1 MAAKGDVELI
11 IRAKNE
17 ATKNLDSINKSLK
30 DLADQ
35 QILVGD
41 SASTA
46 DDKLGRLGLELQKLQ
61 TNANN
66 LKALSTVGDVLD
78 KAGAAMERQRTA
90 SAEAAAEFARVAAR
104 QKEVAAESD
113 RLANSLKG
121 ATAEVTKQQAALD
134 RTKTAYG
141 AASKEAT
148 SLANSEA
155 SLVKQLATAEAT
167 LVKRQAALD
176 AAAKKQAELST
187 AIAGSEKVTKAQQ
200 NSFDASN
207 RALERRRAAV
217 DEVVAKETALRGALA
232 GVRQSMGDN
241 TAAILNANKALA
253 DQSAR
258 TDAAKT
264 TAAGLKT
271 EYTGMAQAQRDI
283 VKDVNA
289 ATTAVEQQAAA
300 LQSAE
305 SEYSQVAAVAASA
318 RSAIAGSAV
327 STKDAG
333 DQASRAALQVGVFA
347 AKLAALSGAGGGKT
361 SNPLAIDPAA
371 INAAEKSIEELSKTI
386 DAAGNEATAASVSA
400 KEMAAAMKGV
410 GAAQSSLQGIS
421 TAISTQEAAVNGA
434 NAAWKTAEAEVRR
447 LAIAIKS
454 ADQPSAALA
463 AAFGKAQAAARLAKD
478 EFLQQTAAA
487 EKIAQAFQNAGM
499 GVGTL
504 ESAQASLAPK
514 IQRANDLMNQGGAA
528 AAKMAQANQQT
539 GASAGTAEPK
549 VNRLAMA
556 LGAMVAAANRA
567 GSATNPLR
575 MFKNELVSLAATAG
589 GLYAIKEQLTSIW
602 DAGSNL
608 AANTSKFTTAFGSVA
623 EGNKELAYARDVA
636 TNLKLPIDALTKS
649 YADLALSAK
658 GTSMEGEG
666 ARKVFVAFAQVARV
680 NQMSTDSLGGTY
692 TALTQIMSKGRVQAE
707 ELRGQ
712 LGDRLPGALQLM
724 ATGLGVTTEKL
735 DSMMEKGELTRETL
749 LNMAAAA
756 SSQVGPALVAALN
769 SPAAK
774 LQDFQNRMLV
784 FKETVAGSGFLDA
797 IADAFDRMAK
807 ALSTPEAIQA
817 AKDLGVALADI
828 VKWATELVA
837 GGNLESIG
845 TAIQAIGIA
854 WVGVQITSLITGL
867 YGFTTAIGA
876 TAVAV
881 LGLDIALAPV
891 LVGLGVLAG
900 VVATVAG
907 AFVAWKLVEWV
918 YDNVPAFAEGMLSIK
933 NAALSSWDA
942 IGQMWEIT
950 SAKLVAS
957 FTGVTSRIRQ
967 MWYGLIN
974 DIMNVA
980 PEITAKLGLGD
991 YAKDITARFAEANQ
1005 DVLQGQQELQEK
1017 LYEINNRYS
1026 AKEGERNKQLQD
1038 DIAGYH
1044 SARINAELTEEER
1057 AAAKRQAAALA
1068 AAPTQ
1073 AGVSFPGAAPANA
1086 NGAGTQLITAGK
1098 YVPDDTKAR
1107 EAAAKKAAAARLA
1120 LENQVANQMFTIRA
1134 QLEKKSADTL
1144 DEQLAAVPAK
1154 YAKLYGQLTALG
1166 KDRNSEEWKTVD
1178 ALVAQEQQNL
1188 KAAAAKKAEVAAAKQ
1203 SRADTK
1209 AENES
1214 RKAAM
1219 EQVNTL
1225 LTTRKNIQEQIKQAE
1240 ASGDVVAV
1248 EALKANLVTVT
1259 AQANDAIEGMR
1270 TFWKAVGGPEADAA
1284 IAKLDTLKLQLTKV
1298 KDEGILTG
1306 QNIGKALGSNLK
1318 TGVDSF
1324 IDKLAETG
1332 DIIGSL
1338 KDAFIDFA
1346 RSFLIDIA
1354 KMILQQMLFN
1364 AVKAGLSAIGGG
1376 GAVGAGLGAAV
1387 SAGVNHSGGTVGG
1400 TQNRTRNVSASVFAN
1415 AVKYHGGGVAGLKS
1429 NEVPT
1434 ILEAG
1439 ETVRTEQQEKAL
1451 AEKQAAASSGGSPS
1465 PVSLKI
1471 VNQIDSGEMVS
1482 AGLGSAA
1489 GEKAFIN
1496 TISNNRDAVKR
1507 ILG

>member
-90 SAEAAAEFARVAAR
+90 SAEAGAEFARVAQR

-113 RLANSLKG
+113 RLAASLKE
-121 ATAEVTKQQAALD
+121 ATTEVTKQQAALD
-134 RTKTAYG
+134 RTKNSYG

-148 SLANSEA
+148 ALANSEA
-155 SLVKQLATAEAT
+155 SLVKQLATAETT
-167 LVKRQAALD
+167 LGKRQAALD
-176 AAAKKQAELST
+176 AAAKKQADLSA

-200 NSFDASN
+200 NSFDAAN

-217 DEVVAKETALRGALA
+217 DEVVAKETALRNALA

-241 TAAILNANKALA
+241 TAAILNANKALT
-253 DQSAR
+253 DQSVR
-258 TDAAKT
+258 TDEAKT
-264 TAAGLKT
+264 RAAGLKT
-271 EYTGMAQAQRDI
+271 EYTGMAQAQREI
-283 VKDVNA
+283 VKDVTA
-289 ATTAVEQQAAA
+289 ATTAVEQQATA
-300 LQSAE
+300 LQTAE
-305 SEYSQVAAVAASA
+305 SEYSQIAAVAAAA

-347 AKLAALSGAGGGKT
+347 AKLAALSGAGGKT
-361 SNPLAIDPAA
+361 ANPLSIDPAA

-386 DAAGNEATAASVSA
+386 DLAGDEATAASVSA

-421 TAISTQEAAVNGA
+421 TAISAQEAAVNGA
-434 NAAWKTAEAEVRR
+434 NMAWKTAEAEVRR
-447 LAIAIKS
+447 LAIAIKA

-478 EFLQQTAAA
+478 EFLRQTDAAT
-487 EKIAQAFQNAGM
+487 KIGTAFQNAGM

-514 IQRANDLMNQGGAA
+514 IQRANDLMNQAGAA
-528 AAKMAQANQQT
+528 ASKLSQANQQA
-539 GASAGTAEPK
+539 GSSAGSAEPK
-549 VNRLAMA
+549 VNRLANA
-556 LGAMVAAANRA
+556 LGAMLAAANRV

-575 MFKNELVSLAATAG
+575 MFKNELVSMAATVG

-608 AANTSKFTTAFGSVA
+608 AANTSKFTTAFGSMA
-623 EGNKELAYARDVA
+623 EGNKELAYAREVA

-680 NQMSTDSLGGTY
+680 NQMSTDSLQGTY
-692 TALTQIMSKGRVQAE
+692 TALTQIMSKGKVQAE

-756 SSQVGPALVAALN
+756 SSQVGPALVAALD

-828 VKWATELVA
+828 VKWATELVSS
-837 GGNLESIG
+837 GNLDAIGNSI
-845 TAIQAIGIA
+845 AALGIA
-854 WVGVQITSLITGL
+854 WVGVQITTLISGL
-867 YGFTTAIGA
+867 YGFTAAIGA
-876 TAVAV
+876 TAIAV
-881 LGLDIALAPV
+881 FGLDVALAPV
-891 LVGLGVLAG
+891 VAGLGVLAG
-900 VVATVAG
+900 VVATVVG
-907 AFVAWKLVEWV
+907 AFGLWKLAEWV
-918 YDNVPAFAEGMLSIK
+918 YNNVPAFAEGMLTIK

-942 IGQMWEIT
+942 IGQMWELT
-950 SAKLVAS
+950 SANLVAS
-957 FTGVTSRIRQ
+957 FTGVTSKIRQ

-974 DIMNVA
+974 DIMSVA

-1005 DVLQGQQELQEK
+1005 DVLQGQQNLQEK
-1017 LYEINNRYS
+1017 IYEINNRYA
-1026 AKEGERNKQLQD
+1026 AKEAERNKQLQD

-1057 AAAKRQAAALA
+1057 AAAKRQAAALTA
-1068 AAPTQ
+1068 VPTQ
-1073 AGVSFPGAAPANA
+1073 AGVSFPGAAPATG
-1086 NGAGTQLITAGK
+1086 NGAGTQRITASP

-1188 KAAAAKKAEVAAAKQ
+1188 KAAAAKKAEVAAAKE
-1203 SRADTK
+1203 SRAATK

-1259 AQANDAIEGMR
+1259 AQANDAINGML
-1270 TFWKAVGGPEADAA
+1270 TFWRAVGGQEADAA
-1284 IAKLDTLKLQLTKV
+1284 IAKLETMKLQLTRV

-1318 TGVDSF
+1318 TGFDSF
-1324 IDKLAETG
+1324 IDKIAETG
-1332 DIIGSL
+1332 DVIGSL
-1338 KDAFIDFA
+1338 KDAFLEFA
-1346 RSFLIDIA
+1346 RSFLIEIA
-1354 KMILQQMLFN
+1354 KMIMQQILFN

-1376 GAVGAGLGAAV
+1376 GAIGAGLGAAV
-1387 SAGVNHSGGTVGG
+1387 SAGVNHSGGRIGG

-1451 AEKQAAASSGGSPS
+1451 AEKQAAASSGGSAS

-1482 AGLGSAA
+1482 AGLGSAS

-1496 TISNNRDAVKR
+1496 AISTNRDTIKR
-1507 ILG
+1507 IIG